1 MCNNENLDERKE
13 MIEKADELI
22 SKLDTRKDMVT
33 ELLEGELLKQADWW
47 FIKNTSLVL
56 DSRGKIS
63 SNSILNNLRSL
74 TEPILQMFSE
84 DLVAI
89 RTKVTLLLCNINDEN
104 EEDSLLT
111 TAASEGADPSN
122 PAVQLMMVIQVI
134 EQMDSWASQV
144 MDNWISYH
152 LTRNQL
158 KEGIDVERL
167 LADNTFQQTDDKCQ
181 ALILWDCKMAKEM
194 KSMLNSLLLHFITL
208 EDMVLEATGSVAEIP
223 RTPAY
228 CPLYV

>member
-1 MCNNENLDERKE
+1 MCDNNLDERKE
-13 MIEKADELI
+13 MIKKADELI
-22 SKLDTRKDMVT
+22 SKMDTRKDMVT

-47 FIKNTSLVL
+47 LIKNTSLVL
-56 DSRGKIS
+56 DSRGQIS
-63 SNSILNNLRSL
+63 SNSVLINLRSL

-89 RTKVTLLLCNINDEN
+89 RTKVTLLLSNINEAN
-104 EEDSLLT
+104 EDDSMLT
-111 TAASEGADPSN
+111 TAITEGADRSN

-134 EQMDSWASQV
+134 EEMNSWASKV

-152 LTRNQL
+152 LTRSQL
-158 KEGIDVERL
+158 KEGIDMERVV
-167 LADNTFQQTDDKCQ
+167 ADSTFQQTDDKCQ
-181 ALILWDCKMAKEM
+181 ALILWDCKMAKET
-194 KSMLNSLLLHFITL
+194 KSMLNTLLFHFITL

>member
-1 MCNNENLDERKE
+1 MCDNNLDERKE
-13 MIEKADELI
+13 MIKKADELI
-22 SKLDTRKDMVT
+22 SKMDTRKDMVT

-47 FIKNTSLVL
+47 LIKNTSLVL
-56 DSRGKIS
+56 DSRGQIS
-63 SNSILNNLRSL
+63 SNSVLSNLRSL

-89 RTKVTLLLCNINDEN
+89 RTKVTLLLSNINDAN
-104 EEDSLLT
+104 EDDSMLT
-111 TAASEGADPSN
+111 TAITEGADLNN
-122 PAVQLMMVIQVI
+122 PAVHLMRAIQVI
-134 EQMDSWASQV
+134 EEMNSWASKV

-152 LTRNQL
+152 LTRSQL
-158 KEGIDVERL
+158 KEGIDMERVV
-167 LADNTFQQTDDKCQ
+167 ADSTFQQTDDKCQ
-181 ALILWDCKMAKEM
+181 ALILWDCKMAKET
-194 KSMLNSLLLHFITL
+194 KSMLNTLLFHFITL